1 MEDKVPITNAG
12 VRAAQPN
19 RSSARGSLMDLRM
32 LNRICFTVCI
42 VSIVSATLLAFILI
56 WGSLDKET
64 VWKSE
69 LSVGVL
75 FLASVITLSVS
86 RTLGGKE

>member
-1 MEDKVPITNAG
+1 
-12 VRAAQPN
+12 
-19 RSSARGSLMDLRM
+19 MDLRN
-32 LNRICFTVCI
+32 LNKICFTVCI
-42 VSIVSATLLAFILI
+42 VSIVSATLLAFTLI
-56 WGSLDKET
+56 WGNFDKET

-75 FLASVITLSVS
+75 FVASVIMLSVS